1 MVLPVQGRGV
11 GGAWRSSSMDVLP
24 FVDTETSAAPP
35 PQLPA
40 APAAGHYP
48 PALAQLHQ
56 LSQLSQLAK
65 QHHQLQLQK
74 QSGAA
79 ANQKLAMIR
88 SNAFE
93 SATQFTDQ
101 YSAAFYPD
109 PDTDFATGDQV

>member
-1 MVLPVQGRGV
+1 MLASANCNYAVQGRGV

-24 FVDTETSAAPP
+24 YVDTETSAAPP

-40 APAAGHYP
+40 VAAVTAAGHYP

-65 QHHQLQLQK
+65 QHQQHQQLQLQK

-79 ANQKLAMIR
+79 ANQKLAIIR
-88 SNAFE
+88 
-93 SATQFTDQ
+93 
-101 YSAAFYPD
+101 
-109 PDTDFATGDQV
+109 

>member
-1 MVLPVQGRGV
+1 MLPSANYDYAVQGRGV

-24 FVDTETSAAPP
+24 YVDTETSAAPP
-35 PQLPA
+35 PQLSAGPA

-79 ANQKLAMIR
+79 AGQKLAIIR
-88 SNAFE
+88 
-93 SATQFTDQ
+93 
-101 YSAAFYPD
+101 
-109 PDTDFATGDQV
+109 